1 MELRHLRYFVGVAE
15 ALSFTKTAKKL
26 HIAARTTMWC
36 FALLIKVRKIGVEP
50 DNKRLARCANTAL
63 TQPRKAKQMNT
74 LNKET
79 TWNPLREMEEAQNRL
94 HRFFVGGFP
103 ITPGG
108 GEIHSL
114 AVADWSPEV
123 DISEDDQGYLLKA
136 DLPEMKK
143 DDVRVTLEDGILSVS
158 GERKCQKEDQKKKFH
173 RIERSFGT
181 FRRSFTLPE
190 DADSTKVT
198 AEFRDGVLK
207 VHLPTT
213 ATPKSKAIQVKVA

>member
-1 MELRHLRYFVGVAE
+1 M
-15 ALSFTKTAKKL
+15 KTAN
-26 HIAARTTMWC
+26 
-36 FALLIKVRKIGVEP
+36 KVI
-50 DNKRLARCANTAL
+50 
-63 TQPRKAKQMNT
+63 
-74 LNKET
+74 
-79 TWNPLREMEEAQNRL
+79 TWNPLKEMDEAQNRFN
-94 HRFFVGGFP
+94 RFFLRGFP
-103 ITPGG
+103 NRIGS

-123 DISEDDQGYLLKA
+123 DISEDDHGYVLKA

-143 DDVRVTLEDGILSVS
+143 DDVRVTVEDGILSVS
-158 GERKCQKEDQKKKFH
+158 GERKGEKEDQKKKFH
-173 RIERSFGT
+173 RIERSYGT

-213 ATPKSKAIQVKVA
+213 TRPRSKAIDVKVQ

>member
-1 MELRHLRYFVGVAE
+1 
-15 ALSFTKTAKKL
+15 
-26 HIAARTTMWC
+26 
-36 FALLIKVRKIGVEP
+36 
-50 DNKRLARCANTAL
+50 
-63 TQPRKAKQMNT
+63 MNT
-74 LNKET
+74 LNKVI
-79 TWNPLREMEEAQNRL
+79 TWNPLREMDEAQNRFNP
-94 HRFFVGGFP
+94 FFLAGFP
-103 ITPGG
+103 NRMGN

-123 DISEDDQGYLLKA
+123 DITEDDRGYLLKA

-143 DDVRVTLEDGILSVS
+143 DDVRVTVEDGILSVS
-158 GERKCQKEDQKKKFH
+158 GERKSEKEDQKKKFH

-213 ATPKSKAIQVKVA
+213 AMARSKAIEVKVH

>member
-1 MELRHLRYFVGVAE
+1 MHQNGFNSIQKGKY
-15 ALSFTKTAKKL
+15 
-26 HIAARTTMWC
+26 
-36 FALLIKVRKIGVEP
+36 
-50 DNKRLARCANTAL
+50 
-63 TQPRKAKQMNT
+63 MNT
-74 LNKET
+74 LIK
-79 TWNPLREMEEAQNRL
+79 WNQFREMEEARQNRFIRVL
-94 HRFFVGGFP
+94 GEFP
-103 ITPGG
+103 NRMGS

-123 DISEDDQGYLLKA
+123 DISEDDHGYLLKA

-143 DDVRVTLEDGILSVS
+143 DDVRVTVEDGILSVS
-158 GERKCQKEDQKKKFH
+158 GERKSEKEDQKKKFH

-198 AEFRDGVLK
+198 ADFHDGVLK

-213 ATPKSKAIQVKVA
+213 PIARSKAIEIKVK

>member
-1 MELRHLRYFVGVAE
+1 M
-15 ALSFTKTAKKL
+15 T
-26 HIAARTTMWC
+26 
-36 FALLIKVRKIGVEP
+36 
-50 DNKRLARCANTAL
+50 
-63 TQPRKAKQMNT
+63 T
-74 LNKET
+74 LNKVI
-79 TWNPLREMEEAQNRL
+79 TWNPLREMDEAQNRFNRYFL
-94 HRFFVGGFP
+94 GGFLNR
-103 ITPGG
+103 IGS

-123 DISEDDQGYLLKA
+123 DISEDDHGYLLKA

-143 DDVRVTLEDGILSVS
+143 DDVRVTVQDGILSVS
-158 GERKCQKEDQKKKFH
+158 GERKSEKEDQKKKFH
-173 RIERSFGT
+173 RIERCFGT

-213 ATPKSKAIQVKVA
+213 ARAKSKAIDVKVQ

>member
-1 MELRHLRYFVGVAE
+1 MNN
-15 ALSFTKTAKKL
+15 
-26 HIAARTTMWC
+26 
-36 FALLIKVRKIGVEP
+36 LI
-50 DNKRLARCANTAL
+50 
-63 TQPRKAKQMNT
+63 
-74 LNKET
+74 
-79 TWNPLREMEEAQNRL
+79 TWNPLREMEAQNRFN
-94 HRFFVGGFP
+94 RFLGEFP
-103 ITPGG
+103 NRMGS

-123 DISEDDQGYLLKA
+123 DISEDDHGYLLKA

-143 DDVRVTLEDGILSVS
+143 DDVRVTVEDGVLSVF
-158 GERKCQKEDQKKKFH
+158 GERKGVKEDQKRKFH

-207 VHLPTT
+207 VHLPM
-213 ATPKSKAIQVKVA
+213 TPMARSKAIDVKVK

>member
-1 MELRHLRYFVGVAE
+1 
-15 ALSFTKTAKKL
+15 
-26 HIAARTTMWC
+26 
-36 FALLIKVRKIGVEP
+36 
-50 DNKRLARCANTAL
+50 
-63 TQPRKAKQMNT
+63 MNT
-74 LNKET
+74 LNKVT
-79 TWNPLREMEEAQNRL
+79 TWNPVREMAHAKQNRFNPFL
-94 HRFFVGGFP
+94 LGGFP
-103 ITPGG
+103 NRMGS
-108 GEIHSL
+108 GEIPSL

-143 DDVRVTLEDGILSVS
+143 DDVRVTVEDGILNVS

-181 FRRSFTLPE
+181 YRRSFTMPD

-198 AEFRDGVLK
+198 AEFRDGVLQ

-213 ATPKSKAIQVKVA
+213 TTPKSKAIQVKVA

>member
-1 MELRHLRYFVGVAE
+1 
-15 ALSFTKTAKKL
+15 
-26 HIAARTTMWC
+26 
-36 FALLIKVRKIGVEP
+36 
-50 DNKRLARCANTAL
+50 
-63 TQPRKAKQMNT
+63 MNT
-74 LNKET
+74 LNKVI
-79 TWNPLREMEEAQNRL
+79 TWNPLREMDEAQNRFNP
-94 HRFFVGGFP
+94 FFFSGFP
-103 ITPGG
+103 NRMGS

-114 AVADWSPEV
+114 MVADWSPEV
-123 DISEDDQGYLLKA
+123 DISQDDHEYLLKA

-143 DDVRVTLEDGILSVS
+143 DDVRVTVEDGVLSVS
-158 GERKCQKEDQKKKFH
+158 GERKSVKEDQKKKFH

-213 ATPKSKAIQVKVA
+213 TTPKSKAIQVKVA

>member
-1 MELRHLRYFVGVAE
+1 
-15 ALSFTKTAKKL
+15 
-26 HIAARTTMWC
+26 
-36 FALLIKVRKIGVEP
+36 
-50 DNKRLARCANTAL
+50 
-63 TQPRKAKQMNT
+63 MNT
-74 LNKET
+74 LNKVT
-79 TWNPLREMEEAQNRL
+79 TWNPLREMDETQNRL
-94 HRFFVGGFP
+94 NRIFLGGFP
-103 ITPGG
+103 SRIG

-143 DDVRVTLEDGILSVS
+143 DDVSVTVEDGILSAS
-158 GERKCQKEDQKKKFH
+158 GERKIQKEDQKKKFH
-173 RIERSFGT
+173 RTERSFDT

-190 DADSTKVT
+190 DTDSTKVT

-213 ATPKSKAIQVKVA
+213 AVARSKATQVKVA